1 MSIKWDQ
8 FFDAIRRTNILKLLT
23 GFTILGAFIFQVIA
37 LMYLEIPESNRDAVN
52 RLSGLIDAA
61 FIGGLV
67 QYFFGSSKKEH
78 DLTND
83 NRDPSKPPDKP

>member
-1 MSIKWDQ
+1 MREIFEFIK
-8 FFDAIRRTNILKLLT
+8 RSNVLKLIT
-23 GFTILGAFIFQVIA
+23 GLTILAAFIFQVIG
-37 LMYLEIPESNRDAVN
+37 LMFIEIPEANRDSVL

-67 QYFFGSSKKEH
+67 QYYFGSSKKEH

-83 NRDPSKPPDKP
+83 NRDPAKPTDKP